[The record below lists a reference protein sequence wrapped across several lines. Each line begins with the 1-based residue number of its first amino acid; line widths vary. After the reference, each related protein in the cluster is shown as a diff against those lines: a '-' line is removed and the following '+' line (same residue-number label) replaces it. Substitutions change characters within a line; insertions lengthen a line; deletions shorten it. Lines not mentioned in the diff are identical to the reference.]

1 MNQDVWSQTA
11 ERRRWLAD
19 ELAGLQLSEWET
31 ASWCADWT
39 LRDVLAHLVHL
50 AETSTPAMTFEIAK
64 TGFVFDRAFRRG
76 VEQLREVSP
85 DALCDRLRAAACGR
99 FHVPGTP
106 AIVALGELFVHPADM
121 FEPLGRTYAV
131 PGDDVRPL
139 LPVFR
144 RLGRVGY
151 HAREVKQVRLVATD
165 TDWSAGKG
173 SVVEGTALDLLLLMA
188 NRRQVVPRLAG
199 DGVARF
205 A

>member
-1 MNQDVWSQTA
+1 VNQDVWSQTA

-50 AETSTPAMTFEIAK
+50 AETSTPA
-64 TGFVFDRAFRRG
+64 
-76 VEQLREVSP
+76 
-85 DALCDRLRAAACGR
+85 
-99 FHVPGTP
+99 
-106 AIVALGELFVHPADM
+106 IVALGELFVHPADM

-151 HAREVKQVRLVATD
+151 HAREAKQVRLVATD